1 MHLVT
6 FEFNE
11 TVSAKK
17 EDRVRSERP
26 GGTLGTMMERKEI
39 NQ

>member
-11 TVSAKK
+11 TAKK
-17 EDRVRSERP
+17 ENRVRSECP
-26 GGTLGTMMERKEI
+26 DGTLGTMMERKEI
-39 NQ
+39 SQ